1 MENES
6 LDSVNEYFKHLG
18 QVTQELNREE
28 IAALWKR
35 IKQGDKEA
43 KNKMMELN
51 LRLVIPT
58 AKRFQRPGMDLMDL
72 IEEGNLGL
80 LQAIDKFEPEK
91 GYRFSTY
98 AVYWIE
104 QYIRKYIEE
113 QSGSIKIPSH
123 AWGNL
128 KKWFRAWNNLKEANG
143 RDPSLN
149 EMAQELN
156 LTARQVKSIMDTL
169 SAAKGVDSLTSL
181 VHDEEELTLED
192 MISDDG
198 KGNPHDVFLQT
209 ENQETIKKSMELL
222 NPRDREIL
230 IMRYGLA
237 DNEPKTLG
245 EVAEKLGLS
254 RERVRQIEERAV
266 MTLRRAA
273 QKAGILE
280 MNATDFRTRKLHSA
294 MHTHHQKTNILGEV
308 IDRSPLARL
317 IRKRMAEAARA
328 AQQKSAPLKKSAPAK
343 KTGALAQKG
352 TASAPAKKASAQ
364 GSKKQASTAAVK
376 NKSARAA
383 GKATAPK
390 AVKPAP
396 KSGAKKAV
404 KKAAKKPAQKT
415 LKK

>member
-280 MNATDFRTRKLHSA
+280 MNAMDFRTRKLHSA

-343 KTGALAQKG
+343 KASAPAQKG
-352 TASAPAKKASAQ
+352 AASAPAKKASAQ

-404 KKAAKKPAQKT
+404 KKPAKKPAQKT

>member
-1 MENES
+1 M
-6 LDSVNEYFKHLG
+6 
-18 QVTQELNREE
+18 
-28 IAALWKR
+28 
-35 IKQGDKEA
+35 
-43 KNKMMELN
+43 
-51 LRLVIPT
+51 
-58 AKRFQRPGMDLMDL
+58 
-72 IEEGNLGL
+72 
-80 LQAIDKFEPEK
+80 
-91 GYRFSTY
+91 
-98 AVYWIE
+98 
-104 QYIRKYIEE
+104 
-113 QSGSIKIPSH
+113 
-123 AWGNL
+123 
-128 KKWFRAWNNLKEANG
+128 
-143 RDPSLN
+143 N

-343 KTGALAQKG
+343 K
-352 TASAPAKKASAQ
+352 ASAQ